1 MSLAKLVGLRD
12 VLMGLTADRVGGT
25 SGFGF
30 ARWDSPFG
38 CVREWVDWW
47 IASEHPFFFVAG
59 GRKRRHGSIGRWLG
73 DRLVDGGELTFVSGG
88 SGVCECVWV
97 YATAFTIGKRWEV
110 HRLFLVFSCTRLKN
124 VKSVSVEGCLSVREV
139 QNGKGIFPE
148 STGMGRPLCS
158 SHSLCWIT

>member
-47 IASEHPFFFVAG
+47 IASEHPFFLWLAAGKEGMGPLAG
-59 GRKRRHGSIGRWLG
+59 GWGIDWWM
-73 DRLVDGGELTFVSGG
+73 GES
-88 SGVCECVWV
+88 
-97 YATAFTIGKRWEV
+97 
-110 HRLFLVFSCTRLKN
+110 
-124 VKSVSVEGCLSVREV
+124 
-139 QNGKGIFPE
+139 
-148 STGMGRPLCS
+148 
-158 SHSLCWIT
+158 

>member
-47 IASEHPFFFVAG
+47 IASEHPFFFCGWRPEKKAWVHWQVAG
-59 GRKRRHGSIGRWLG
+59 GSTGGWGR
-73 DRLVDGGELTFVSGG
+73 VD
-88 SGVCECVWV
+88 VCEWRIRC
-97 YATAFTIGKRWEV
+97 
-110 HRLFLVFSCTRLKN
+110 
-124 VKSVSVEGCLSVREV
+124 
-139 QNGKGIFPE
+139 
-148 STGMGRPLCS
+148 M
-158 SHSLCWIT
+158 